1 MSLTHCHGIFYILD
15 CLDDVHIGGETVHL
29 IKGSH
34 TQSFNWTKWG
44 IRMCFS
50 ENSLPSDE
58 TCEVDVKALVGGNF
72 KFPSDCAELISAVY
86 AISFTRKLAEPVR
99 LEIQHCALLKEE
111 SQFKY
116 LSFVKAPR
124 IPPFEFSLL
133 EGGSFDLNSQFGFII
148 LEQFCLISIIRRIN
162 RYIFPNFPSYYIGQ
176 LYYIHGNTV
185 NYWKAMFIATKGLNA
200 LQTVT
205 IIIMFLTLI
214 LFNPLI
220 NTVHQKQVS

>member
-58 TCEVDVKALVGGNF
+58 TCEVNVKALVGGNF
-72 KFPSDCAELISAVY
+72 KFPSGSELISAVY

-116 LSFVKAPR
+116 LSFVKAPS
-124 IPPFEFSLL
+124 IPPFEFSPL
-133 EGGSFDLNSQFGFII
+133 EGGSFDLNSQYGSII
-148 LEQFCLISIIRRIN
+148 LDQFCLISIIRRIN
-162 RYIFPNFPSYYIGQ
+162 QYIFPSYFGQ
-176 LYYIHGNTV
+176 LYYIRNTV
-185 NYWKAMFIATKGLNA
+185 NYWKAKFIATKGLTA

-205 IIIMFLTLI
+205 IIIKF
-214 LFNPLI
+214 
-220 NTVHQKQVS
+220 